1 MKRLFAFDVDDT
13 LIPRGETFIPIKEI
27 EAINH
32 RLALGDALALASGR
46 PFASLAR
53 YLASFI
59 PGEKYVIA
67 FNGAIAYSLDGA
79 VLYSE
84 TLTFADLYYVY
95 SLYPDPKFD
104 VYAYLTDGTIA
115 AFKKG
120 KYVQLEEEI
129 NRLPS
134 SLVLPP
140 SLNGVDLTTPVAK
153 VMIGADP
160 DVSKTIDFRDSR
172 YDVTRS
178 SPVFFEILHPG
189 VDKAKGVGFV
199 KEYAKAQEAFCFGAE
214 LNDLGMIKAFHGVA
228 MGNGVDQVKQAAEI
242 VTKPCA
248 EDGVS
253 YALEHLLRL

>member
-13 LIPRGETFIPIKEI
+13 LIPRGETSIPPKEI

-32 RLALGDALALASGR
+32 RLALGDAVALASGR

-67 FNGAIAYSLDGA
+67 FNGAIVYSLAGE

-84 TLTFADLYYVY
+84 TLSYADLYYVY

-104 VYAYLTDGTIA
+104 VYAYLRDGSIA

-129 NRLPS
+129 NRLPP
-134 SLVLPP
+134 SLILPP
-140 SLNGVDLTTPVAK
+140 SPIGVDLTTPVAK

-160 DVSKTIDFRDSR
+160 DVSKTIVFHDSR

-199 KEYAKAQEAFCFGAE
+199 KEYAKAQEAYCFGDE
-214 LNDLGMIKAFHGVA
+214 LNDFGMVKAFHGVA

>member
-199 KEYAKAQEAFCFGAE
+199 KEYAKAQEAFCFGDE

-228 MGNGVDQVKQAAEI
+228 MGNAVEPVKRTAKI
-242 VTKPCA
+242 VTKSCD
-248 EDGVS
+248 EDGVA
-253 YALEHLLRL
+253 YAIEHLLAL

>member
-13 LIPRGETFIPIKEI
+13 LIPRGETSIPVKEI

-32 RLALGDALALASGR
+32 RLSLGDAVALASGR

-53 YLASFI
+53 YLSSFRE
-59 PGEKYVIA
+59 GEKYVIA
-67 FNGAIAYSLDGA
+67 FNGAIVYSLDGA
-79 VLYSE
+79 ALYSQ
-84 TLTFADLYYVY
+84 TLSYADLYYVY

-104 VYAYLTDGTIA
+104 VYAYLTDGSIA

-129 NRLPS
+129 NRLPP
-134 SLVLPP
+134 SLILPP
-140 SLNGVDLTTPVAK
+140 SPELIDLKTPVAK

-160 DVSKTIDFRDSR
+160 AVSRTINFTDPR
-172 YDVTRS
+172 YDTTRS
-178 SPVFFEILHPG
+178 SPVFFEILRPG

-199 KEYAKAQEAFCFGAE
+199 KECAKAQEAYCFGDE
-214 LNDLGMIKAFHGVA
+214 LNDFGMVKAFHGVA
-228 MGNGVDQVKQAAEI
+228 MGNAADPVKQAAEI
-242 VTKPCA
+242 VTKPCL
-248 EDGVS
+248 EDGVA